1 MGNILKYYNLELE
14 DIKNRLFS
22 KNNSLKIIYV
32 DLGLAYYMLDNIP
45 NATNYYEKS
54 LNIDDKVSV
63 STYSDLIYVYSN
75 ITKEYEKAKD
85 FALEALEIVP
95 DDYIVISNLAEV
107 YVGLGDKNL
116 AKKLFLKALEI
127 ETELEPAMERLS
139 KI

>member
-1 MGNILKYYNLELE
+1 
-14 DIKNRLFS
+14 
-22 KNNSLKIIYV
+22 
-32 DLGLAYYMLDNIP
+32 MLDNIP